1 MAGEC
6 ARIQSAA
13 GRALGL
19 GRRERGTGALG
30 PALFLAVAMAVGF
43 APPADA
49 AEDVFTYRAPNGVQ
63 HFTNVPTTR
72 KFRSFAP
79 PSQRLTLLSMK
90 PRVTQAPKG
99 WKRLRVGQEMRDMI
113 AKTAYR
119 YDLEPALVHA
129 VVRAE
134 SGFDPM
140 AVSRAGARGLM
151 QLMPQTAIE
160 VGVRDVFHPQ
170 ENLEGGASYLR
181 GLLDRYSGNV
191 HLALA
196 AYNAGPGAVDS
207 HGGVPP
213 YAETKEYL
221 RRVFRFRQEYLH
233 DALRES
239 GGIRR

>member
-1 MAGEC
+1 MAGG
-6 ARIQSAA
+6 RFSTRSTRKSTSRSAA
-13 GRALGL
+13 VAWVAGL
-19 GRRERGTGALG
+19 AMGVACILAPGA
-30 PALFLAVAMAVGF
+30 
-43 APPADA
+43 AP
-49 AEDVFTYRAPNGVQ
+49 AEDVFTYKAPNGVQ

-79 PSQRLTLLSMK
+79 PSQRLTLLSLKDSK
-90 PRVTQAPKG
+90 PAATRWSK
-99 WKRLRVGQEMRDMI
+99 LRVGRDMREMI

-119 YDLEPALVHA
+119 FDLEPALVHA

-134 SGFDPM
+134 SGFNPQ
-140 AVSRAGARGLM
+140 AVSSAGARGLM
-151 QLMPQTAIE
+151 QLMPATAIE

-170 ENLEGGASYLR
+170 ENLDGGVSYLR
-181 GLLDRYSGNV
+181 GLLDRYAGNV

-196 AYNAGPGAVDS
+196 AYNAGPGAVDT

-221 RRVFRFRQEYLH
+221 RRVFRFRQEYLY
-233 DALRES
+233 DALREP

>member
-1 MAGEC
+1 MVGGRFMRLQPVGAWIAVLAICAGV
-6 ARIQSAA
+6 
-13 GRALGL
+13 AL
-19 GRRERGTGALG
+19 EAG
-30 PALFLAVAMAVGF
+30 PAR
-43 APPADA
+43 
-49 AEDVFTYRAPNGVQ
+49 AEDVFTYKSPNGVR

-72 KFRSFAP
+72 KFKSFSA
-79 PSQRLTLLSMK
+79 PSQRLTLLSVK
-90 PRVTQAPKG
+90 PSQPAASR
-99 WKRLRVGQEMRDMI
+99 WSSLRVGKDLREMI

-119 YDLEPALVHA
+119 FDLEPALVHA

-134 SGFDPM
+134 SGFNPR

-151 QLMPQTAIE
+151 QLMPETAIE

-170 ENLEGGASYLR
+170 DNLDGGVSYLR
-181 GLLDRYSGNV
+181 GLLDRYSGDV

-233 DALRES
+233 DALREP
-239 GGIRR
+239 GGLRR